1 MEEKKK
7 KSEQKKK
14 GDELTGSF
22 KDQSNEIKIIF
33 SVNQYS
39 FTLDKWVEKI
49 RQPYKICLPC

>member
-7 KSEQKKK
+7 SKQTKKK
-14 GDELTGSF
+14 GDELTGPF

-39 FTLDKWVEKI
+39 FTLDK
-49 RQPYKICLPC
+49 

>member
-39 FTLDKWVEKI
+39 FTLDK
-49 RQPYKICLPC
+49 